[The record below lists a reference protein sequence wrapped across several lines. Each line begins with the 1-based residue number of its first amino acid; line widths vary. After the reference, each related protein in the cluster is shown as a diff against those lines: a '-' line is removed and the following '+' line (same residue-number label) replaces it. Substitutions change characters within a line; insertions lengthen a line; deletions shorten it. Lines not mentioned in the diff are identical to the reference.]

1 LCPPIRWWDI
11 PQRCISIGIGLRHCL
26 IAALDPHKAQFKPM
40 TALISIADLLAKAKQ
55 LSYGGDKLSFVLADQ
70 PGWEVLVENHYP
82 MDDLDLE
89 RITFEM
95 DTLAETVRDYIK
107 SVSE

>member
-1 LCPPIRWWDI
+1 LRDIIRWHHA
-11 PQRCISIGIGLRHCL
+11 PEQS
-26 IAALDPHKAQFKPM
+26 QFKPM

-70 PGWEVLVENHYP
+70 AGWQVLIEHRYP
-82 MDDLDLE
+82 MDELDLE

-95 DTLAETVRDYIK
+95 DSLAETVRDYIK